1 VFEGLYAQSDET
13 AVRTD
18 EVWADGRVSEYMKV
32 LNRAKLEEQTKE
44 TDRRTSSG
52 RYMARRG

>member
-1 VFEGLYAQSDET
+1 MFKGLYAQPDATEVSYALKRSD
-13 AVRTD
+13 A
-18 EVWADGRVSEYMKV
+18 RVSEYMKV

>member
-1 VFEGLYAQSDET
+1 MFQGIHAQPYASEVHSFEIFVD
-13 AVRTD
+13 V
-18 EVWADGRVSEYMKV
+18 RVSEYMKV
-32 LNRAKLEEQTKE
+32 LNRAKLEEQTQE